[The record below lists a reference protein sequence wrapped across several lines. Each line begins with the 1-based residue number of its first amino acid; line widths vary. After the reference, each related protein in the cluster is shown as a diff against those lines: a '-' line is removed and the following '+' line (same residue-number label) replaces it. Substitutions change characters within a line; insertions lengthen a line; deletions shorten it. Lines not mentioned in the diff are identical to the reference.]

1 MQTVKIIIEDGR
13 IEQFNEEVMKEFD
26 NFIGRS
32 DIINSNFIKNFIAQK
47 LAAHKELIL
56 KMVRERAPRPTES
69 AFTYTNDKKCKNCNG
84 TWKKD
89 QCDCHGRNIGIGEFL
104 NNLDTI

>member
-32 DIINSNFIKNFIAQK
+32 DIINSNFIKNFIIQK

-56 KMVRERAPRPTES
+56 KMVRE
-69 AFTYTNDKKCKNCNG
+69 KML
-84 TWKKD
+84 KD
-89 QCDCHGRNIGIGEFL
+89 TR
-104 NNLDTI
+104 LDTLAIDNIEDDLDELGRIF

>member
-32 DIINSNFIKNFIAQK
+32 DVINSNFIKNFITQK
-47 LAAHKELIL
+47 LTAHKELIL
-56 KMVRERAPRPTES
+56 KMVREKAKIRIKEELNKYIGHLSHEEISKIIS
-69 AFTYTNDKKCKNCNG
+69 AK
-84 TWKKD
+84 
-89 QCDCHGRNIGIGEFL
+89 L
-104 NNLDTI
+104 

>member
-47 LAAHKELIL
+47 LTAHKELIL
-56 KMVRERAPRPTES
+56 KMVDEKADSMFKNMPMPKLGGDNRDC
-69 AFTYTNDKKCKNCNG
+69 DKSTSYN
-84 TWKKD
+84 
-89 QCDCHGRNIGIGEFL
+89 EAL
-104 NNLDTI
+104 LDLRDYIKTLK

>member
-47 LAAHKELIL
+47 LTAHKELIL
-56 KMVRERAPRPTES
+56 KMVREKMLSMES
-69 AFTYTNDKKCKNCNG
+69 FDEVVNFLNDPK
-84 TWKKD
+84 
-89 QCDCHGRNIGIGEFL
+89 FL
-104 NNLDTI
+104 NNLDTL

>member
-32 DIINSNFIKNFIAQK
+32 DIINSNFIKNFIIQK

-56 KMVRERAPRPTES
+56 KMVREKMPDEEYCSSQNSTPIAYGYNSYR
-69 AFTYTNDKKCKNCNG
+69 
-84 TWKKD
+84 
-89 QCDCHGRNIGIGEFL
+89 QEFL

>member
-47 LAAHKELIL
+47 LTAHKELIL
-56 KMVRERAPRPTES
+56 KMVREKMLSKEDVRK
-69 AFTYTNDKKCKNCNG
+69 FLKKKG
-84 TWKKD
+84 ILSLTKALTKVMSKK
-89 QCDCHGRNIGIGEFL
+89 HK
-104 NNLDTI
+104 

>member
-56 KMVRERAPRPTES
+56 KMVRE
-69 AFTYTNDKKCKNCNG
+69 KML
-84 TWKKD
+84 KD
-89 QCDCHGRNIGIGEFL
+89 TR
-104 NNLDTI
+104 LDTLAIDNIEDDLDELGRIF